1 MQANHWEK
9 RLAEQINR
17 VEERT
22 QAAVAFGSNSDDTR
36 KELTR
41 RFLDDLEAP
50 LRASIDKFNELS
62 SLKIEFVKRG
72 RDSRKKEYCGVR
84 FMERQV
90 LFTDTDRG
98 FIRIDLAQGEAVDEI
113 AFLLARLSRS
123 GSFITW
129 EEKSLFGVG
138 NRLEPITLRHIVRK
152 YITMLVSV

>member
-1 MQANHWEK
+1 MRTNHWEK
-9 RLAEQINR
+9 RLAEQFNR

-22 QAAVAFGSNSDDTR
+22 KAAVSFGSSADDKR
-36 KELTR
+36 RELTR
-41 RFLDDLEAP
+41 RFLDDLESP
-50 LRASIDKFNELS
+50 LKTSIDMFNELS
-62 SLKIEFVKRG
+62 AIKIEYIKRAKDQRG
-72 RDSRKKEYCGVR
+72 NEYCGVK
-84 FMERQV
+84 FIDRQI
-90 LFTDTDRG
+90 LFTDTNRG
-98 FIRIDLAQGEAVDEI
+98 FIRVDLVQGEAVDEV